1 MLSSKGYGGFSE
13 SSALSTSGM
22 FTISAS
28 VVEYLFRLFTIPNLY
43 KSLCYHLIMCGITG
57 FIDREGN
64 LQSDSK
70 RLLET
75 MTAAIEHRGPDDSA
89 FYLDENCGLGMSR
102 LAIQDLTPGLYP
114 FVSRDGNRQL
124 IFNGEIYNFPELKKE
139 LEGLGYN
146 FKSNCDA
153 EGILHGYEEWGVDV
167 LNKLRGM
174 FAIALWDKKEE
185 KLFLA
190 RDRIGIKPLY
200 YMNTPA
206 AFYFSSEAKSLYRI
220 TAPTLDL
227 ARVSTLLGYMYLPD
241 SESSIVNNVKKLLPA
256 TYAFVS
262 KNSFEMKSYW
272 KLDAVTETKISFAD
286 AVDKLDELLNEA
298 VKQHLLSDV
307 PLGVLLSGGL
317 DSSLLTAI
325 ITKNKLQNSI
335 NTYTAKFDH
344 KFNESDNAF
353 RVAEELGTNHTEVTI
368 DTADLN
374 KNLEKYTHILDD
386 LTTLDG
392 GIFSMQ
398 ILTKKIKKEGTTVLL
413 LGEGADE
420 IFGGYSWFGLS
431 QLPFSLLP
439 KIVRSSLYYYA
450 NSRNV
455 SKNTFKYITY
465 ENKLHTKQGDV
476 FRDITLREVESQL
489 PNHLLMKVDKGSM
502 QSSTEARVPYLDHKV
517 LEFVYSLPREYK
529 LKGDTFNFSAAN
541 EKLILREVAKRYL
554 PTEVVTRKKR
564 GFFLPIDDVVQ
575 QDITKVRDY
584 ALSSGAIAVQLL
596 GKPFV
601 EQLFEKS
608 NHKVFQM
615 QKEYFLWRIFLL
627 EVWAKH
633 YKIRI

>member
-1 MLSSKGYGGFSE
+1 
-13 SSALSTSGM
+13 
-22 FTISAS
+22 
-28 VVEYLFRLFTIPNLY
+28 
-43 KSLCYHLIMCGITG
+43 MCGITG
-57 FIDREGN
+57 FIDRAGN
-64 LQSDSK
+64 LQSASK
-70 RLLET
+70 RLLKT
-75 MTAAIEHRGPDDSA
+75 MTEAIEHRGPDESA
-89 FYLDENCGLGMSR
+89 FYLDENCGLGMRR

-114 FVSRDGNRQL
+114 FISRDGNRQL

-153 EGILHGYEEWGVDV
+153 EGIIHGYEEWGVDV

-200 YMNTPA
+200 YMNTPD
-206 AFYFSSEAKSLYRI
+206 AFYFSSEAKSLYRV
-220 TAPTLDL
+220 APPTLDL
-227 ARVSTLLGYMYLPD
+227 AKASTLLGYMYLPD
-241 SESSIVNNVKKLLPA
+241 SEASLVNNIKKLPPA
-256 TYAFVS
+256 TYALVS
-262 KNSFEMKSYW
+262 KDSFEMKSYW
-272 KLDAVTETKISFAD
+272 ELNSVPETNLSFAD
-286 AVDKLDELLNEA
+286 SVDKLDELLNEA
-298 VKQHLLSDV
+298 VRQHLLSDV

-353 RVAEELGTNHTEVTI
+353 RVAKGLGTNHTEVTI
-368 DTADLN
+368 DSADLN
-374 KNLEKYTHILDD
+374 KNIEKHIHILDD

-398 ILTKKIKKEGTTVLL
+398 ILTKKIKKKGITVLL

-439 KIVRSSLYYYA
+439 KFGRNSLYYYA

-455 SKNTFKYITY
+455 SKNIFNYITY
-465 ENKLHTKQGDV
+465 ENKLHAKQRDV

-502 QSSTEARVPYLDHKV
+502 ESSTEARVPYLDHKLV
-517 LEFVYSLPREYK
+517 EFVYSLPRKYK
-529 LKGDTFNFSAAN
+529 LKGEIFNFSSAN

-584 ALSSGAIAVQLL
+584 AFSSDAIAVQLL
-596 GKPFV
+596 GKTFV
-601 EQLFEKS
+601 EKLFEKS
-608 NHKVFQM
+608 DHKEFQM

-627 EVWAKH
+627 EVWAKC
-633 YKIRI
+633 YEVRV